1 MLISPPP
8 RLGFIHTASQFLRLS
23 IGLLLH
29 FLVRP
34 KSLNKH
40 MCQSVPIKIDGFL
53 QKDSQLLLSYLS
65 TQDDLGGGW
74 AITFVGG
81 SSKRVPGYRGE
92 MTPVCKIYKPFE
104 NGNGPPRSL
113 GKPKRLPCIMHG
125 YEPFSV
131 SVG

>member
-1 MLISPPP
+1 
-8 RLGFIHTASQFLRLS
+8 
-23 IGLLLH
+23 
-29 FLVRP
+29 
-34 KSLNKH
+34 
-40 MCQSVPIKIDGFL
+40 MCQGVPIKIDGFL

-104 NGNGPPRSL
+104 NGNGPPRSF